1 MYLVFGMVLGLH
13 CVSAD
18 LCEFPNVSSVLPN
31 IPACITPSGTVG
43 DVADCH
49 VTSLEGGISS
59 GHQWEYSADNLSGG
73 YNKRT
78 DTTGAIFS
86 GPLRSAV
93 SAVYS
98 ELIALIKCMR

>member
-1 MYLVFGMVLGLH
+1 MRRDIHLG
-13 CVSAD
+13 
-18 LCEFPNVSSVLPN
+18 
-31 IPACITPSGTVG
+31 T
-43 DVADCH
+43 
-49 VTSLEGGISS
+49 GGIIQRTPLWETGEGVYPADTS
-59 GHQWEYSADNLSGG
+59 GNIQRTTSVGG

-78 DTTGAIFS
+78 DTTGGIFS

>member
-1 MYLVFGMVLGLH
+1 MRRDIHLGPGGY
-13 CVSAD
+13 SPAD
-18 LCEFPNVSSVLPN
+18 
-31 IPACITPSGTVG
+31 
-43 DVADCH
+43 
-49 VTSLEGGISS
+49 TSRGGRGGGISS

>member
-31 IPACITPSGTVG
+31 IPACITPSGTIG

-49 VTSLEGGISS
+49 VTSLEGV
-59 GHQWEYSADNLSGG
+59 YPA
-73 YNKRT
+73 
-78 DTTGAIFS
+78 DTTSSRACVGTPQATTTTS
-86 GPLRSAV
+86 RAWLAAHGRPP
-93 SAVYS
+93 
-98 ELIALIKCMR
+98 